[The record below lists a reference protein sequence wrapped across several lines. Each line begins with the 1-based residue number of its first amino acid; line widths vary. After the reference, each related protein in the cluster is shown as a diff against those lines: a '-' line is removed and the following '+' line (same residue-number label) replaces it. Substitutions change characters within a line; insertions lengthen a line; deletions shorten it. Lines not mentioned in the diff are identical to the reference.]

1 MICAWESLLGVLP
14 HWLRPEVDRLGKD
27 TLQELRLRLGQPP
40 ELVTAGG
47 SLWLNRE
54 VGVDDLHYVVNTASR
69 YSPWA
74 AQSIREGYLTAPG
87 GHRIGICGQA
97 VVKGGVITGIR
108 IPESLCIR
116 VARDFPGIAGD
127 AATLNGSILIIGPP
141 GWGKTTLLRDLVRQ
155 IAVKETV
162 SVVDERGELFPNRE
176 TLRGNLRLDVLSG
189 CPKQEGILMALRT
202 MGPATIAVDEVTA
215 RDDCEA
221 LAHAGWC
228 GVRLLAT
235 VHGGNLRDLASK
247 PLYRP
252 LMERRLFDHYL
263 VLDREKH
270 WHEER
275 MEP

>member
-1 MICAWESLLGVLP
+1 MRCAWESLLGVLP
-14 HWLRPEVDRLGKD
+14 PWLRPEVDNLGRD
-27 TLQELRLRLGQPP
+27 TLQELRLRQGQPP
-40 ELVTAGG
+40 ELVTSKG
-47 SLWLNRE
+47 SLWLQRE
-54 VGVDDLHYVVNTASR
+54 ICSDDLHYVVNTASR

-74 AQSIREGYLTAPG
+74 AQSIRDGYLTAPG

-97 VVKGGVITGIR
+97 VVNGGVLTGIR
-108 IPESLCIR
+108 TPESLCIR

-127 AATLNGSILIIGPP
+127 AAGLKGSILIIGPP

-155 IAVKETV
+155 ISLTETV

-176 TLRGNLRLDVLSG
+176 ELHGKLRLDVLSG
-189 CPKQEGILMALRT
+189 CPKGEGILMALRT
-202 MGPATIAVDEVTA
+202 MGPDSIAVDEITA
-215 RDDCEA
+215 SGDCEA

-235 VHGGNLRDLASK
+235 VHGGSLRDIAAK
-247 PLYRP
+247 PLYKP
-252 LMERRLFDHYL
+252 LMERNLFDHYL